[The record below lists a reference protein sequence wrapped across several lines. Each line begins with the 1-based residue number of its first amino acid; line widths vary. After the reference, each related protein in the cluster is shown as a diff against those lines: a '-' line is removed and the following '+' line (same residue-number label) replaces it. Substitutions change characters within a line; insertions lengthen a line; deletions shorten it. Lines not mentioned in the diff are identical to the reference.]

1 MRLKPVDMPRE
12 KVKLDKY
19 GRKELIGH
27 LIGPVFIAA
36 LFFLVAGRSDIYRAW
51 LWGIATFLYYVGGMM
66 VILKVNPQLLNERG
80 GWKKRKDTKAW
91 DKILLQI
98 FGMIGLYFHTIL
110 MALDVGR
117 FEWSLLHP
125 WFILPGMILFTG
137 GFNLV
142 YWAMAENTHFETT
155 VRIQHE
161 RDHKVIST
169 GPYRIVR
176 HPGYAGLIIANF
188 GSTMILGSV
197 YGFITALATLIVLG
211 IRTWLEDRTLAA
223 ELDGYQAYREK
234 VKYRLFPFIW

>member
-1 MRLKPVDMPRE
+1 MGRD

-19 GRKELIGH
+19 GRKEAIGH
-27 LIGPVFIAA
+27 LAGPVFIAA
-36 LFFLVAGRSDIYRAW
+36 VFFLFAGRIDMNRAW
-51 LWGIATFLYYVGGMM
+51 LWAILNLLYYAGGLM

-80 GWKKRKDTKAW
+80 SWNRKKDTKLW
-91 DKILLQI
+91 DKVLLQI
-98 FGMIGLYFHTIL
+98 FGTIGLYSHTVL

-117 FEWSLLHP
+117 FEWSLLNP

-161 RDHKVIST
+161 RNHRVIST

-176 HPGYAGLIIANF
+176 HPGYVGLIISNF
-188 GSTMILGSV
+188 GSTMILGSM
-197 YGFITALATLIVLG
+197 YGFITAFATLIILG
-211 IRTWLEDRTLAA
+211 IRTWLEDGTLAA
-223 ELDGYQAYREK
+223 ELQGYEEYRKK
-234 VKYRLFPFIW
+234 VRYRLLPFIW